1 MVEAMSV
8 AHNFE
13 RGSSKDHT
21 IQFIFNLVNW
31 LLKNSFQMNFDQISL
46 NLHIC
51 KKTTKIQ
58 STKLQRLQKNP

>member
-31 LLKNSFQMNFDQISL
+31 LLKNRFSNEF
-46 NLHIC
+46 
-51 KKTTKIQ
+51 
-58 STKLQRLQKNP
+58 